1 MNDHQ
6 KFLILL
12 AVRDDLSPQEEQALQ
27 AHLAGCSA
35 CHLAGEEYRRQDMA
49 LSVLTADS
57 APVELEQRI
66 RRQIRSRLRLPGIRW
81 QWAGSAALAAVCVLA
96 IGIAVLSGHRTATPA
111 NAYEILRRA
120 AQAGGSAFPYTGSSD
135 ASYVS
140 LPNYQLPTRAVPYAG
155 RHHVRVDWTVRDRT
169 HYRVDIHT
177 VSPAIERGTTTI
189 VVNGRVIISYDTRT
203 ETAGRSTLS
212 PIFYRAFAPYL
223 LSYLKGGALP
233 GFLQEPDPAQTI
245 QRYLASIRQP
255 NQPFCFPRYA
265 RVRIVREEQLLN
277 RTVDVVDFGP
287 LVSHDLVTGCSFQ
300 HPGPCVHHRQSF
312 GWARVWVDR
321 EHPFIVRYEQHGM
334 PRDPHS
340 LETAGAQLR
349 YSVTALHFGQGP
361 SVAEF
366 AGYRPPVPVVST
378 GQWTVLSRG
387 TSSGPQMAPAP
398 FLTPSAPPGVGG
410 RPFVSEGTDQL
421 LDGPLQRTT
430 AVDVLFDQGT
440 HITTNTSNHRPFGLY
455 ASGPYLLVQER
466 IQVHGLPQPLLAGQV
481 TTTHRCTI
489 HSGAYV
495 DGQRWASFQHGTVA
509 VLVSTDSLSDQ
520 RLVRYVIH
528 NVCP

>member
-6 KFLILL
+6 EFLILL
-12 AVRDDLSPQEEQALQ
+12 AVRDDLSPQEEQALRE
-27 AHLAGCSA
+27 HLAGCAA

-49 LSVLTADS
+49 LSALTADS
-57 APVELEQRI
+57 APVELEQRV
-66 RRQIRSRLRLPGIRW
+66 RRQTRPRLPGIRW

-96 IGIAVLSGHRTATPA
+96 VGIAVLSGHRTATPA

-120 AQAGGSAFPYTGSSD
+120 AQAGSSAFPYTGSSD

-140 LPNYQLPTRAVPYAG
+140 LPIYQAPARAVLYAG
-155 RHHVRVDWTVRDRT
+155 RHHVRVDWAVRDRT
-169 HYRVDIHT
+169 HFRVDIHT
-177 VSPAIERGTTTI
+177 LSPALEQGTTTV
-189 VVNGRVIISYDTRT
+189 VVNGRVITSYDTRT
-203 ETAGRSTLS
+203 ETAGRSTL
-212 PIFYRAFAPYL
+212 PPLVYRAFAPYL

-265 RVRIVREEQLLN
+265 RLQIVRQEKLLN

-287 LVSHDLVTGCSFQ
+287 LVSHDVISGCSFQ

-321 EHPFIVRYEQHGM
+321 DHPFIVRYEQHGM

-340 LETAGAQLR
+340 LETASAQLR
-349 YSVTALHFGQGP
+349 YSVTALHFGQDP
-361 SVAEF
+361 SVAEL

-378 GQWTVLSRG
+378 GQWTVLSSG
-387 TSSGPQMAPAP
+387 MSSGPQTAPAP

-410 RPFVSEGTDQL
+410 RPFVSEGTDQR
-421 LDGPLQRTT
+421 LDGSLQRTT
-430 AVDVLFDQGT
+430 AVDVVFDQGT
-440 HITTNTSNHRPFGLY
+440 HITTYTSNHRPFGLY

-481 TTTHRCTI
+481 TAARRCTI
-489 HSGAYV
+489 HSGAYT

-509 VLVSTDSLSDQ
+509 VLVSTDSVSDHQ
-520 RLVRYVIH
+520 LVRYVIH
-528 NVCP
+528 DVCP